1 MPMAGIIL
9 HIMPSSCMSHCRV
22 AIIIGMPI
30 IGIMVLAV
38 IGICMAFI
46 MVALPRRMEWVTG
59 MGPILGARIFPTR

>member
-1 MPMAGIIL
+1 
-9 HIMPSSCMSHCRV
+9 MSHCRV